1 MGCHSVYS
9 NPLIERYA
17 SKEMSYI
24 FSDDNKYSIWRKLWV
39 ALAEAEKELGLNIT
53 DEQIEE
59 MKEHINDISYDVVA
73 QKEAKLKHDVMAHI
87 QEFGEKAPKA
97 RPIIHLGATS
107 AFVDDNADLIQ
118 MYNAL
123 QLIRVKL
130 LKCIDNLST
139 FALTYKDMPALGY
152 THFQPAQLTTVG
164 KRACMWIQDLLLD
177 LKELEYRIANFM
189 LRGVKGT
196 TGTQASFL
204 ELFNGDKEKTMK
216 LDELVTRK
224 LGFEKSFPVTGQTYT
239 RKYDWYIME
248 ALCGIA
254 QSAHKFGNDIRLL
267 QHENELEE
275 PFDETQVGSSAMP
288 YKRNPMRSERMC
300 SLSRYIITNVS
311 NFSITASTQWLER
324 TLDDSANRRI
334 SIPEMFLATD
344 GVLNLYINISS
355 NLKVYPRIISQNVS
369 RELPFMA
376 VENILMR
383 AVENGGDRQQ
393 IHEKIRKHSMEVRL
407 AYRENGIIIDLI
419 KKIIEDPDIPI
430 SGDEMKDILNPKNY
444 IGLSAEQVEIFLD
457 KYVNPILN
465 SNRTLIENI
474 QAIINV

>member
-1 MGCHSVYS
+1 
-9 NPLIERYA
+9 
-17 SKEMSYI
+17 
-24 FSDDNKYSIWRKLWV
+24 
-39 ALAEAEKELGLNIT
+39 
-53 DEQIEE
+53 
-59 MKEHINDISYDVVA
+59 
-73 QKEAKLKHDVMAHI
+73 
-87 QEFGEKAPKA
+87 
-97 RPIIHLGATS
+97 
-107 AFVDDNADLIQ
+107 
-118 MYNAL
+118 
-123 QLIRVKL
+123 
-130 LKCIDNLST
+130 
-139 FALTYKDMPALGY
+139 
-152 THFQPAQLTTVG
+152 
-164 KRACMWIQDLLLD
+164 
-177 LKELEYRIANFM
+177 
-189 LRGVKGT
+189 
-196 TGTQASFL
+196 
-204 ELFNGDKEKTMK
+204 
-216 LDELVTRK
+216 
-224 LGFEKSFPVTGQTYT
+224 
-239 RKYDWYIME
+239 ME